1 MKRRNFIQQGA
12 YASSALLL
20 PAALNTGEA
29 ITKAHTGKPFKMN
42 YAFHDGMFKYNAG
55 KEFTDQIRYG
65 YDQGFRAI
73 EDNGM
78 MDRLPGDQE
87 KIGNLLTHLN
97 MSMGVFV
104 HAFDHW
110 PVSTSLCSGN
120 AEWRDKFLK
129 YTREAIDVS
138 KRCTGKLITVVP
150 GNYDRSIPFD
160 YQTTHVIEALKPA
173 AEILEPHQIV
183 MVLEPLSDTPDLF
196 LRHSSQAYAICK
208 AVNSPSCKILFDI
221 YHMQRN
227 EGDLIKGIDRGYDEI
242 SYYQIGDN
250 PGRNEP
256 GTGEV
261 NYKNIFKHLFN
272 KGYKGMLGMEHGNS
286 IPGKEGEAA
295 LIAAYREADSF

>member
-1 MKRRNFIQQGA
+1 MRRRNFIHQGVF
-12 YASSALLL
+12 ASSAMLL
-20 PAALNTGEA
+20 PGALISGAVSKTDSE
-29 ITKAHTGKPFKMN
+29 KPFRLN
-42 YAFHDGMFKYNAG
+42 YAFHDGMFKYSAG
-55 KEFTDQIRYG
+55 KDFTDQIRYG
-65 YDQGFRAI
+65 YDHGFRAI

-78 MDRLPGDQE
+78 MDRLPTDQE
-87 KIGNLLTHLN
+87 KIGNLLTKLN

-104 HAFDHW
+104 QAFDHW

-150 GNYDRSIPFD
+150 GNYDRAIPFD
-160 YQTTHVIEALKPA
+160 YQTAHVIEALKPA

-227 EGDLIKGIDRGYDEI
+227 EGDLIKGIDRGYEEI
-242 SYYQIGDN
+242 AYYQIGDN

-261 NYKNIFKHLFN
+261 NYKNIFRHLFN

>member
-1 MKRRNFIQQGA
+1 MRRRNFIQENIVAG
-12 YASSALLL
+12 SAMFL
-20 PAALNTGEA
+20 PATLLTEA
-29 ITKAHTGKPFKMN
+29 ANKETQSDKPFKLN
-42 YAFHDGMFKYNAG
+42 YAFHDGMFKNSAG
-55 KEFTDQIRYG
+55 KDFTDQIRFG
-65 YDQGFRAI
+65 YDHGFRAI

-78 MDRLPGDQE
+78 MDRLPADQE
-87 KIGNLLTHLN
+87 KIGNLLTKLN

-104 HAFDHW
+104 QAFDHW

-150 GNYDRSIPFD
+150 GNYDRTIPFD
-160 YQTTHVIEALKPA
+160 YQTAHVIEALKPA

-227 EGDLIKGIDRGYDEI
+227 EGDLIKGIDRGYEEI

-286 IPGKEGEAA
+286 IPGKEGEEA